1 MKGHETAPGRFVKA
15 PSLYALSR
23 LNGVL
28 IKFAGGITILT
39 MAIMAVVI
47 PYEVAGRYL
56 LEAMPSWS
64 GEAATFSLVWL
75 SMMGAAI
82 GLRKGYQ
89 ISLTTVID
97 RLPYR
102 AARIAR
108 GGSLCLMLALLLIM
122 TWYGLQQTLI
132 NLSQTSPALE
142 ISMALPYAALPAG
155 FGLMLLITI
164 EDLAGMLF
172 FPPEDNH
179 KT

>member
-1 MKGHETAPGRFVKA
+1 MKGNEAAPGLFAKA
-15 PSLYALSR
+15 PSLYVLSR
-23 LNGVL
+23 LNEVL

-39 MAIMAVVI
+39 MVIMAVVI

-64 GEAATFSLVWL
+64 GEVATFSLVWL

-82 GLRKGYQ
+82 GLKKGYQ
-89 ISLTTVID
+89 ISLTAIID

-108 GGSLCLMLALLLIM
+108 VGSLCLMLVLLLTM
-122 TWYGLQQTLI
+122 TCYGLQQTLI
-132 NLSQTSPALE
+132 NLPQISPALE

-155 FGLMLLITI
+155 FGLMLLVTI
-164 EDLAGMLF
+164 EDLAGMLLS
-172 FPPEDNH
+172 PEDNR

>member
-1 MKGHETAPGRFVKA
+1 MKGNKSLPGISA
-15 PSLYALSR
+15 SATSMPALSR
-23 LNGVL
+23 LNEVL
-28 IKFAGGITILT
+28 LKFAGGITILA
-39 MAIMAVVI
+39 MAIMAIVI

-56 LEAMPSWS
+56 LGAMPSWS

-97 RLPYR
+97 RLPHP
-102 AARIAR
+102 AARLVR
-108 GGSLCLMLALLLIM
+108 GGSQVLMLALLLIL

-164 EDLAGMLF
+164 EDLAGMFLLS
-172 FPPEDNH
+172 EYNR

>member
-1 MKGHETAPGRFVKA
+1 MNGNEAAPGLSVQE
-15 PSLYALSR
+15 PSLHALSR
-23 LNGVL
+23 LNGFL
-28 IKFAGGITILT
+28 LKFAGGITILT

-89 ISLTTVID
+89 ISLTAFID
-97 RLPYR
+97 RLPHP

-108 GGSLCLMLALLLIM
+108 GSSLCLMLVLLLIM

-132 NLSQTSPALE
+132 NLPQISPALE

-155 FGLMLLITI
+155 FGLMMLITV
-164 EDLAGMLF
+164 EDLGGMLLSR
-172 FPPEDNH
+172 EDNR
-179 KT
+179 KK

>member
-1 MKGHETAPGRFVKA
+1 MKGNEAAPGLSAKVS
-15 PSLYALSR
+15 PLYVLSR
-23 LNGVL
+23 LNGIL
-28 IKFAGGITILT
+28 LKFAGGITILT
-39 MAIMAVVI
+39 MAIMAIVI

-89 ISLTTVID
+89 ISLTTVVD

-108 GGSLCLMLALLLIM
+108 GGSLCLMLVLLMIM
-122 TWYGLQQTLI
+122 TWYGLQQTLV
-132 NLSQTSPALE
+132 NLRQISPALE
-142 ISMALPYAALPAG
+142 
-155 FGLMLLITI
+155 
-164 EDLAGMLF
+164 
-172 FPPEDNH
+172 
-179 KT
+179 

>member
-1 MKGHETAPGRFVKA
+1 MKDKEAAPGISVQA
-15 PSLYALSR
+15 PPLHVLSR

-28 IKFAGGITILT
+28 IKFAGGITILA

-56 LEAMPSWS
+56 LGAMPSWS

-89 ISLTTVID
+89 ISLTTIID
-97 RLPYR
+97 RLPYP

-108 GGSLCLMLALLLIM
+108 GGSLCLMLGLLLIM

-132 NLSQTSPALE
+132 NLPQISPALE

-155 FGLMLLITI
+155 FGLMMLITI
-164 EDLAGMLF
+164 EDLAGMLLL
-172 FPPEDNH
+172 PEDNR
-179 KT
+179 KK